1 MYGTAWPNCPN
12 RTGLVGLG
20 QRCGSGTVPACFRW
34 TIGALF
40 GRLKRE
46 KPCGFC
52 RVFGP
57 WTAVAEAHLFFTA
70 ERRRSRTAGLPSV
83 RRSIPVRT
91 FSDWDDPA
99 PGFGSGPGG
108 AQRPVHTWQLF
119 ADTGTNRRSQRLDG
133 MCAAAGISPASST
146 MKGQWAASGCSYSRR
161 LRLASSAAMIFKPLP
176 QNSSRP
182 WSRLWGP
189 PH

>member
-57 WTAVAEAHLFFTA
+57 WTAVAEARLPFTTGCVVRHDNTA
-70 ERRRSRTAGLPSV
+70 RATHVDGPWRLGGVRAQLDRRPHREGGARAQAKGVRFGRPRALDAHQRREALARLDAGDAAADV
-83 RRSIPVRT
+83 ART
-91 FSDWDDPA
+91 F
-99 PGFGSGPGG
+99 GC
-108 AQRPVHTWQLF
+108 
-119 ADTGTNRRSQRLDG
+119 NR
-133 MCAAAGISPASST
+133 ATI
-146 MKGQWAASGCSYSRR
+146 YR
-161 LRLASSAAMIFKPLP
+161 LRSTAV
-176 QNSSRP
+176 
-182 WSRLWGP
+182 
-189 PH
+189 